1 MTTAILITRPDHD
14 LITTYL
20 YHWTIYVINEAAR
33 RGIKVLDLKKDKA
46 NYKIFKSY
54 IKKHQPTLIF
64 FNGHGSVDSIAGYND
79 EILIRFNYNE
89 KLLAQKIVYARS
101 CDAGGKLGLSCIKKG
116 TLAFIGYRK
125 KYSLGY
131 TPFKVTKPLE
141 DEVARLFL
149 EPSNL
154 IPTSLLKGNKIKDAY
169 RKSQEAMLRNIR
181 FMLSTRATSAQKD
194 AVPYLWVNRKYQVV
208 YGNEEAHI

>member
-20 YHWTIYVINEAAR
+20 YHWTTYVVNAANR
-33 RGIKVLDLKKDKA
+33 KGIKLFDLKKDKA
-46 NYKIFKSY
+46 TYKIFKSY
-54 IKKHQPTLIF
+54 IKKHQPTFVF
-64 FNGHGSVDSIAGYND
+64 FNGHGSIDSIAGYND
-79 EILIRFNYNE
+79 KILIRLNYNE
-89 KLLAQKIVYARS
+89 RLLAQKIVYARS
-101 CDAGGKLGLSCIKKG
+101 CDAGDKLGPSCIKKG

-131 TPFKVTKPLE
+131 TPAKVTRPLE
-141 DEVARLFL
+141 DEVARLFI

-154 IPTSLLKGNKIKDAY
+154 IPISLLKSNKVEDAY
-169 RKSQEAMLRNIR
+169 RRSQEAMLRNLR

-194 AVPYLWVNRKYQVV
+194 AAPYLWMNKKYQVT
-208 YGNEEAHI
+208 YGNQEAHI